1 MPELPEV
8 ETIRRDLQQEISGD
22 TLIGAE
28 FFGSRSAYSGDA
40 NAFIRQIAGSSIR
53 EIQRRGKY
61 LLLALSNGEY
71 IVVHLRMTGRL
82 IIRQSD
88 EPNDRLV
95 RLVLRLA
102 SGRDLRLEDLRK
114 FATVE
119 LLTVGGLAALFD
131 RLGPEPLSS
140 ELTPE
145 RLGEILSHSR
155 RGLKASLLDQ
165 SLLAGL
171 GNIYVDEALFHARIH
186 PDRPA
191 SGLSTAEL
199 KRLHQA
205 IRHVLQAGIDTRGT
219 TFSDYR
225 DGLGRPG
232 THQYQLQVYRRTG
245 EPCPTCGEPII
256 KTRVAGRGTHVCPR
270 CQKL

>member
-8 ETIRRDLQQEISGD
+8 ETIRRDLQQEMSGD
-22 TLIGAE
+22 TLLGAE
-28 FFGSRSAYSGDA
+28 FFGSPRAYSGDA
-40 NAFIRQIAGSSIR
+40 DSFVRRVVGSSIKDF
-53 EIQRRGKY
+53 QRRGKY
-61 LLLALSNGEY
+61 LIVALSSGEY

-82 IIRQSD
+82 IIRLSD

-114 FATVE
+114 FATVD
-119 LLTVGGLAALFD
+119 LLSPEGLATLFD

-140 ELTPE
+140 ELTAE
-145 RLGEILSHSR
+145 RLGQILSRSR

-191 SGLSTAEL
+191 SGLSTVEL
-199 KRLHQA
+199 ERLHQA

-232 THQYQLQVYRRTG
+232 THQHQLQVYRRTG
-245 EPCPTCGEPII
+245 EPCPACGEPIL
-256 KTRVAGRGTHVCPR
+256 KTKVAGRGTHFCPR
-270 CQKL
+270 CQKS